1 LNEATSIKLTSLT
14 SASDGDGAA
23 LRRVLLYGVLA
34 GLCPL
39 IPIPFIDDVIIGKLR
54 KQMIRGQLDEAG
66 LEPGRMQVNLIT
78 YIEPEI
84 KLLGCLFGVGW
95 MVIKKIFRKIVFLF
109 ALKDCV
115 DHASRMVHHGWLI
128 QYAITTGTLGQHT
141 FEQGNDAIKRVRDSV
156 LHSSDHLDTRPFNQA
171 LKRIFRASGALMRSS
186 AGALGR
192 MLTAGGARRREPDTV
207 EAALDTI
214 EVREIGEVERILD
227 DVVRAMG
234 GQRSYLLHLEQ
245 AFDQTYAKLRE
256 EPTGRTAEAGDQ
268 KE

>member
-1 LNEATSIKLTSLT
+1 MNDTTAIKLTSLT
-14 SASDGDGAA
+14 SAQDADGAA

-54 KQMIRGQLDEAG
+54 KRMIEGQLAAAG

-84 KLLGCLFGVGW
+84 RLMGCLFGVVW
-95 MVIKKIFRKIVFLF
+95 TVLKKIFRKIVFLF

-115 DHASRMVHHGWLI
+115 DHASRMVHHGWLV
-128 QYAITTGTLGQHT
+128 QYAITTGILGAHT
-141 FEQGNDAIKRVRDSV
+141 FEAGNDAIKLVRDSV
-156 LHSSDHLDTRPFNQA
+156 LHASDDLDTRPFNQA
-171 LKRIFRASGALMRSS
+171 LKRIFRGSGALMRTA

-192 MLTAGGARRREPDTV
+192 LLRAGGANRRQPDTV
-207 EAALDTI
+207 EAALDAI

-227 DVVRAMG
+227 EVVRAMG
-234 GQRSYLLHLEQ
+234 GQRSYMLHLEQ
-245 AFDQTYAKLRE
+245 AFEETYERLRTQRSPAR
-256 EPTGRTAEAGDQ
+256 EPAGQ
-268 KE
+268 NE

>member
-1 LNEATSIKLTSLT
+1 LNESTAIKLASLT
-14 SASDGDGAA
+14 SARDGDGGA

-54 KQMIRGQLDEAG
+54 KRMIRGQLSEAG
-66 LEPGRMQVNLIT
+66 LEPGPMQVNLIT

-84 KLLGCLFGVGW
+84 KLLGCLFGAAW

-115 DHASRMVHHGWLI
+115 DHASRMVHHGWLV

-141 FEQGNDAIKRVRDSV
+141 FEAGNDAIKLVRDSV
-156 LHSSDHLDTRPFNQA
+156 LHASDHLDPRPFNQA
-171 LKRIFRASGALMRSS
+171 LKRIFRGSGALMRSA

-192 MLTAGGARRREPDTV
+192 LLRAGGANRRQPDTV
-207 EAALDTI
+207 EAALDSI

-227 DVVRAMG
+227 EVVRAMG

-245 AFDQTYAKLRE
+245 AFDETVAELRDQ
-256 EPTGRTAEAGDQ
+256 RSAVDQ